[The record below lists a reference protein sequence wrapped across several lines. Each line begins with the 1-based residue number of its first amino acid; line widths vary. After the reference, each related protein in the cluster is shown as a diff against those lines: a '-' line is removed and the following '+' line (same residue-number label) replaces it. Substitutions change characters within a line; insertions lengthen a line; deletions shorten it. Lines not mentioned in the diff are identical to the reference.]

1 MVVSTIMVTVYTVMI
16 NVQNGEILSIKNQ
29 MESTEDAELL
39 AELQAQ
45 LDSYGE
51 LIEGTDK
58 TYE

>member
-1 MVVSTIMVTVYTVMI
+1 MVTVYTVMI